1 LKELQEYQKLE
12 EVSNTE
18 ELKENSSVNSKDIV

>member
-12 EVSNTE
+12 EVSSTE